1 MTTLIQGTLIVHV
14 LLGVIGTM
22 AVYGVW
28 LALLKKTPSVKFLNG
43 ASLVAFLSFLLSW
56 FSGGYYY
63 VVYYGGAVKPK
74 ILAGQYPWAHQ
85 IVTEAKEHVFLFL
98 PFATLALLLAVWK
111 LGNQLAVNETLR
123 KRLTLLAGVITVVAV
138 FITLAGIII
147 SGGAR

>member
-1 MTTLIQGTLIVHV
+1 MTTFIQGTLIAHV

-28 LALLKKTPSVKFLNG
+28 LALLKKTPSVKLLKG
-43 ASLVAFLSFLLSW
+43 VSLTAFLSFLFSW

-63 VVYYGGAVKPK
+63 VVYYGDIVKPK
-74 ILAGQYPWAHQ
+74 ILAGKYPWAHQ
-85 IVTEAKEHVFLFL
+85 IITEAKEHIFLFL
-98 PFATLALLLAVWK
+98 PFATLALLVAVWK
-111 LGNQLAVNETLR
+111 LGDRLAVDENLR
-123 KRLTLLAGVITVVAV
+123 KRMTLLAGVLTAVAV